1 MLERESPQ
9 SLTQYTIQPAT
20 WRDLNVLRQ
29 VENQCFGKDAWP
41 LLDLIAALT
50 FPDIIRLK
58 ALVDGR
64 MVGFIAGDLKLSEGV
79 GWITT
84 LGVLP
89 EYRRKGIASALL
101 RACEDQLKLPRIRLC
116 VRRNN
121 ESAIL
126 LYRRFGYAQIGIW
139 PAYYQDGE
147 DALVLEKEVGQQPAG
162 DE

>member
-1 MLERESPQ
+1 MPEPDPLS
-9 SLTQYTIQPAT
+9 SNLLTILPAT

-58 ALVDGR
+58 AIVDGQ
-64 MVGFIAGDLKLSEGV
+64 MVGFIAGDKKLSDGL

-89 EYRRKGIASALL
+89 EFRRQGIASALL
-101 RACEDQLKLPRIRLC
+101 RACEEQLNLPRIRLC
-116 VRRNN
+116 VRRTND
-121 ESAIL
+121 SAIL
-126 LYRRFGYAQIGIW
+126 LYRRFGYAQVGIW

-147 DALVLEKEVGQQPAG
+147 DALVLEKAVKPPPPG
-162 DE
+162 